1 MACENVT
8 GSSEDGPSFFLCHKL
23 FIKKLVRR
31 VHWSTTSSF
40 GHHICFLPSLTKSP
54 KHSSRLA

>member
-23 FIKKLVRR
+23 FIEKLVRR
-31 VHWSTTSSF
+31 VRWSTKFVRTSYLF
-40 GHHICFLPSLTKSP
+40 P
-54 KHSSRLA
+54 A